1 MNPNLSLLHPY
12 PFQKLRELFLGV
24 VPNPDLKPVNLS
36 IGEPKH
42 ATPTLVTEALTAN
55 LGGLAQYP
63 ATQGS
68 EALRQAAAQ
77 EEARRQEADESPPD
91 EVPADARQARAD
103 DQYIDVGG
111 AVV

>member
-1 MNPNLSLLHPY
+1 M
-12 PFQKLRELFLGV
+12 FALRKRRVTLPLTVTPILPEHVDEPGTCRCCTPTLPETARAVLGV

-68 EALRQAAAQ
+68 
-77 EEARRQEADESPPD
+77 ARRC
-91 EVPADARQARAD
+91 ARRRRA
-103 DQYIDVGG
+103 G
-111 AVV
+111 